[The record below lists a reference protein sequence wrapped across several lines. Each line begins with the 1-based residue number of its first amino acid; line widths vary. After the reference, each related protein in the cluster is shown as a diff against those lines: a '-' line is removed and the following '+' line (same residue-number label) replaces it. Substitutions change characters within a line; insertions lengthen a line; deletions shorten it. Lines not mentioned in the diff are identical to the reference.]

1 MPCGARRVESSAELP
16 ECVVAFARR
25 FLFALLETGLRLRPS
40 RRTCG
45 SVPAPMWLGPGDTH
59 GGHLDVQAEA
69 HGDAPVA
76 KAKKGKR
83 QNAAQKDEEALLAR
97 HEQAA

>member
-1 MPCGARRVESSAELP
+1 
-16 ECVVAFARR
+16 
-25 FLFALLETGLRLRPS
+25 
-40 RRTCG
+40 
-45 SVPAPMWLGPGDTH
+45 MWLSPGDTH
-59 GGHLDVQAEA
+59 GGLLDVQAEA

-83 QNAAQKDEEALLAR
+83 QNAAQKEEEALLAR

>member
-1 MPCGARRVESSAELP
+1 
-16 ECVVAFARR
+16 
-25 FLFALLETGLRLRPS
+25 
-40 RRTCG
+40 
-45 SVPAPMWLGPGDTH
+45 MWLGPGDTH

>member
-1 MPCGARRVESSAELP
+1 
-16 ECVVAFARR
+16 
-25 FLFALLETGLRLRPS
+25 
-40 RRTCG
+40 
-45 SVPAPMWLGPGDTH
+45 MWLPRRITH
-59 GGHLDVQAEA
+59 GGDVDVQAEA
-69 HGDAPVA
+69 HGDAPAA

>member
-1 MPCGARRVESSAELP
+1 MPCGTRRLDSSAELP
-16 ECVVAFARR
+16 PECFVAFARR
-25 FLFALLETGLRLRPS
+25 FLFALLETG
-40 RRTCG
+40 CG
-45 SVPAPMWLGPGDTH
+45 SVPAHMWLSPGDTH
-59 GGHLDVQAEA
+59 RGLLDVQAEA

-83 QNAAQKDEEALLAR
+83 QNAAQKEEEALLAR